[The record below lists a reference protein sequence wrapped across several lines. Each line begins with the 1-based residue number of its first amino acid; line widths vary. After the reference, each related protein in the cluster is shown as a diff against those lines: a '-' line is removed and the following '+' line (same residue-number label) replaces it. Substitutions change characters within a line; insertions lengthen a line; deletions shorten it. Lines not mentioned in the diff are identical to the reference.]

1 MSPQNPDAEI
11 IYAEIQKRIK
21 ETQKSFSHPEH
32 DRVTP
37 GERRNPS
44 LHPDFR
50 RRSQVPA
57 PLLIPGD
64 SGDGSAAVSVAPGSG
79 DSVDEEENRY
89 SIAESYGSD
98 FASFYGE
105 DEWAS
110 TAASLSVEQNQ
121 EEQTQLEQLV
131 DIAESNILDN
141 HPSDTHRA
149 PEFLDTSLRS
159 NYDHQEPAFQTHD
172 KTAQSAIGS
181 RHAQRDSGSSFGDSF
196 HLQRDRS
203 NTTISQDTIE
213 QEANKGDGSNHPTK
227 VDNKDNNLSYP
238 TSSTLPSSQVTSP
251 TFPTPKTDPS
261 LRRPPHAI
269 PRKPL
274 KRSNPVSTAGL
285 IDANKQLLGRETTGK
300 QEFQEYTRSKQKAQ
314 DKTRQYIMNMSSEFD
329 DPNAT
334 PTIARDGSHVDVRS
348 VATDDLA
355 LSAVDRNL
363 RTRYHDQGVM
373 NLDSMLEAR
382 GQYNVEAR
390 QNEIKKDFMEKSI
403 RMYAEI
409 QNEITK
415 ITNDIHLS
423 PEQKRKKIH
432 HQELLLEMR
441 TKKLMVTTGYDV
453 SEQHPNTRKKSPNH
467 DLVRRRH
474 RRNSR
479 RRIRFSPTIPCTK

>member
-1 MSPQNPDAEI
+1 
-11 IYAEIQKRIK
+11 
-21 ETQKSFSHPEH
+21 
-32 DRVTP
+32 
-37 GERRNPS
+37 
-44 LHPDFR
+44 
-50 RRSQVPA
+50 
-57 PLLIPGD
+57 
-64 SGDGSAAVSVAPGSG
+64 
-79 DSVDEEENRY
+79 
-89 SIAESYGSD
+89 
-98 FASFYGE
+98 
-105 DEWAS
+105 
-110 TAASLSVEQNQ
+110 
-121 EEQTQLEQLV
+121 
-131 DIAESNILDN
+131 
-141 HPSDTHRA
+141 
-149 PEFLDTSLRS
+149 
-159 NYDHQEPAFQTHD
+159 
-172 KTAQSAIGS
+172 
-181 RHAQRDSGSSFGDSF
+181 
-196 HLQRDRS
+196 
-203 NTTISQDTIE
+203 
-213 QEANKGDGSNHPTK
+213 
-227 VDNKDNNLSYP
+227 
-238 TSSTLPSSQVTSP
+238 
-251 TFPTPKTDPS
+251 
-261 LRRPPHAI
+261 
-269 PRKPL
+269 
-274 KRSNPVSTAGL
+274 
-285 IDANKQLLGRETTGK
+285 
-300 QEFQEYTRSKQKAQ
+300 
-314 DKTRQYIMNMSSEFD
+314 MNMSSEFD